1 MKVFLENGITCLDL
15 HGERHRDVENLVI
28 DFVYRNQDLIPLLII
43 CGNSQRMI
51 AIVENSLEINSIKF
65 SSPRFGII
73 RIEKI

>member
-15 HGERHRDVENLVI
+15 HGERHSDVENLVI